1 MNSFLSSLS
10 FTSGG
15 KIKQAFCFKYYNYKN
30 KGMKISFDSI
40 FFIVF
45 GVISLIAGIL
55 KKNLLFWITV
65 KYDGLENLLGA
76 NYIQVINLL
85 FGIMSIIIGLY
96 LLKN

>member
-1 MNSFLSSLS
+1 
-10 FTSGG
+10 
-15 KIKQAFCFKYYNYKN
+15 
-30 KGMKISFDSI
+30 MKISFDSI

-45 GVISLIAGIL
+45 GVISLVAGIF

-65 KYDGLENLLGA
+65 KYDRLKNLLGA